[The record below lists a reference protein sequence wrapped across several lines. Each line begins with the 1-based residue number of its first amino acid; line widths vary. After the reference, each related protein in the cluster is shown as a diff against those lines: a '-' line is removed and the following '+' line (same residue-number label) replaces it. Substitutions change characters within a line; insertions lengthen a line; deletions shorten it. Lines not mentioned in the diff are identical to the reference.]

1 MGIVHR
7 ATLTPSKQE
16 IVERW
21 LPSRSWAV
29 GRTIAEKVA
38 EYRYDDPEGE
48 VGVETI
54 LWRLDDGSVV
64 QTPLTYRA
72 EPLAGAEEHLITTTD
87 HSVLGERWV
96 YDGCGDP
103 VWAATLT
110 AAIVAGERQSQMF
123 LVGDDGERID
133 VPARM
138 QVRGS
143 GREDAAPVVTA
154 IDAVTDE
161 VSADGAATVVTAG
174 PVEIAVARIVG
185 TPLGDGPRLTG
196 TIGGSEETLDL
207 AVLRSL

>member
-21 LPSRSWAV
+21 LPSRPWAV

-38 EYRYDDPEGE
+38 EYRYDDPQGE

-54 LWRLDDGSVV
+54 LWRLDDGAVA

-103 VWAATLT
+103 VWAATLA
-110 AAIVAGERQSQMF
+110 AAIVTGERQSQMF

-143 GREDAAPVVTA
+143 GHEDAAPVVTG
-154 IDAVTDE
+154 IDAATDE
-161 VSADGAATVVTAG
+161 VSADGALTLVTAG
-174 PVEIAVARIVG
+174 PVEIAVARLVG
-185 TPLGDGPRLTG
+185 TPLGDGPGLTG
-196 TIGGSEETLDL
+196 TIGDSGDTLDL
-207 AVLRSL
+207 AVLRSR